1 MRHRI
6 APSAAKSGRHAAPRG
21 SHQFSLVMQRILR
34 QTEVL
39 LQRRVPFSPS
49 GWPLDL
55 EPPALDGLE
64 VTESTWDEWSE
75 AMALQMQ
82 RAGR

>member
-6 APSAAKSGRHAAPRG
+6 APPPAFRGGQHA
-21 SHQFSLVMQRILR
+21 FSSVMQRILG

-49 GWPLDL
+49 GWPLDT
-55 EPPALDGLE
+55 EAPALEGLE
-64 VTESTWDEWSE
+64 VIESTWDEWSK
-75 AMALQMQ
+75 ALALQRRQ
-82 RAGR
+82 AGR